1 MRLYLI
7 NFYEAYR
14 ADEQGVRAM
23 MNVPS
28 DTEYY
33 KHEIVSEADVELPKG
48 YRLEEFEWGNAVMYG
63 AENADIVTCQVDGGY
78 KTVLVTSRGED
89 LLMYWGIY
97 KYLVEVDGEFHD
109 AVVGIDGIGS
119 FIHRGQEMFVARRNI
134 SESPTPGK
142 TGRGSLLIDTGK
154 RIINDIYT
162 IAKFK

>member
-1 MRLYLI
+1 MKLYLI
-7 NFYEAYR
+7 NFNETYR

-33 KHEIVSEADVELPKG
+33 KHEIISEADVELPEG

-63 AENADIVTCQVDGGY
+63 VENAEIVTYQVDGGY
-78 KTVLVTSRGED
+78 KTVLVTSRREE
-89 LLMYWGIY
+89 LLMYWGTY

-119 FIHRGQEMFVARRNI
+119 FIHRGQEMRVSRRNI
-134 SESPTPGK
+134 LESPTPKG
-142 TGRGSLLIDTGK
+142 TGRGFLLIYIGK
-154 RIINDIYT
+154 RVINDIHT